1 MLWHDEGCAPGGFSV
16 CVLKGR
22 PWAACL
28 GISWKTLDTTSSFK
42 GLTPICRRPL
52 TEVGRRG
59 LGGCWRV
66 QISSKMVPTWLQ
78 NGSKI
83 DLGASWRAL
92 GVVLAA
98 WSALGGLLERCWS
111 ALGGL
116 RGRKK
121 DLLSGS
127 WAFQEESQDRFQPSW
142 RPKGSQTGAQKG
154 AKTRSKSDSSSKV

>member
-1 MLWHDEGCAPGGFSV
+1 MIVEWCFY
-16 CVLKGR
+16 VLIIVR
-22 PWAACL
+22 SL
-28 GISWKTLDTTSSFK
+28 FK
-42 GLTPICRRPL
+42 GLAPICRRPL

-83 DLGASWRAL
+83 DPGASWRAL
-92 GVVLAA
+92 GAVLAA

-142 RPKGSQTGAQKG
+142 RPKGSQTGAQNG
-154 AKTRSKSDSSSKV
+154 AKTRSKSDSSSKARFLKNYCFFAI

>member
-1 MLWHDEGCAPGGFSV
+1 MCSALA
-16 CVLKGR
+16 L
-22 PWAACL
+22 
-28 GISWKTLDTTSSFK
+28 TLALATLSMATTSTATTLLLRRPSV
-42 GLTPICRRPL
+42 CRRPL

-83 DLGASWRAL
+83 DPGASWRAL
-92 GVVLAA
+92 GAVLAA

-127 WAFQEESQDRFQPSW
+127 WALEEESQDRFQLSW
-142 RPKGSQTGAQKG
+142 GPEGFQSRAREDPKSS
-154 AKTRSKSDSSSKV
+154 TRGNLS